1 MGFKENL
8 DNQRQRFIEVFN
20 DTTKFC
26 KDNLQEATNNM
37 CTNTVI
43 YSEDI
48 AIPERRLLQKYT
60 TCSLDNIRVTKNR
73 TFEAARLL
81 SKEFPDKAI
90 AVLNFA
96 SATNPGG
103 GVLKGSS
110 AQEECLCRASN
121 LYESLTSHQALND
134 FYYPNRELANPIH
147 TDRIIYSP
155 RVVVFKTDDKEYKLL
170 PHEDWYEVG
179 VITCAAPNLR
189 EKPCNQFNQ
198 DQGDRVILS
207 DEELYKIHVSRA
219 KHIFEVAIHHNIKVL
234 VLGAFGCGAF
244 RNNPAIV
251 AKAYYDVL
259 KEYYGVEFDRVE
271 FAVYCSPQDDTN
283 YRIFKDTFGGK

>member
-1 MGFKENL
+1 MSFKENL
-8 DNQRQRFIEVFN
+8 ENQRQRFIKVFD
-20 DTTKFC
+20 DTTRFYA
-26 KDNLQEATNNM
+26 DHLQEA
-37 CTNTVI
+37 NTSLRENTIV

-48 AIPERRLLQKYT
+48 VIPERHLLQKHT
-60 TCSLDNIRVTKNR
+60 TCSLDNVTVTKNR

-81 SKEFPDKAI
+81 SKEFPTKAI

-121 LYESLTSHQALND
+121 LYESLISPTALDN
-134 FYYPNRELANPIH
+134 FYIPNKTLANPIH

-155 RVVVFKTDDKEYKLL
+155 RVTVFKTDDKEYKLL
-170 PHEDWYEVG
+170 PKEDWYEVG

-198 DQGDRVILS
+198 DCGDRVVLS
-207 DEELYKIHVSRA
+207 DKELYDIHVSRA

-244 RNNPAIV
+244 KNDPAIV

-271 FAVYCSPQDDTN
+271 FAVYCLPQDDTN
-283 YRIFKDTFGGK
+283 YKIFKDTFGGK